1 MRDYINANTDYTF
14 KLSPTWFNDNNP
26 YYSKLIM
33 MLNSLDVKKSDTL
46 VNSYNVSN
54 ATPLKFGYT
63 SSIFLMIIL
72 KQF

>member
-1 MRDYINANTDYTF
+1 MIRI
-14 KLSPTWFNDNNP
+14 P

-54 ATPLKFGYT
+54 ATPLKFGYVSQGFPNNYIET
-63 SSIFLMIIL
+63 IL
-72 KQF
+72 NLNTNN